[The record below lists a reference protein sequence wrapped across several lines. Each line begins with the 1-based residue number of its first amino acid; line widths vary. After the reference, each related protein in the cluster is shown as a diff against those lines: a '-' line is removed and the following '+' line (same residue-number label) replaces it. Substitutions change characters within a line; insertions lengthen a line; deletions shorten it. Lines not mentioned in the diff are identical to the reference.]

1 MQLLKTPK
9 RRSKTTTDGRD
20 AKIHLCRQ
28 WWWHCRAGI
37 ALCRIMGIETAR
49 QTQKDHQ
56 DRAYIKSWRAT
67 GPTAADATKVD
78 SRKGYWPSLATHQS
92 HLVGANREKRSLS
105 VTT

>member
-20 AKIHLCRQ
+20 AKVHLCRQ

-67 GPTAADATKVD
+67 GPTAADATKVTAAKD
-78 SRKGYWPSLATHQS
+78 IGLAWLSISRTSWAQTAKKV
-92 HLVGANREKRSLS
+92 LVGYI
-105 VTT
+105 